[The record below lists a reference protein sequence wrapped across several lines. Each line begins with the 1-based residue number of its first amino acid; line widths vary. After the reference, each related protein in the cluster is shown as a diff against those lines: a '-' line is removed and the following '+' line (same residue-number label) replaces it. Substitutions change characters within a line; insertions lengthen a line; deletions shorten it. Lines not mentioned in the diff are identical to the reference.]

1 MAHHR
6 RHHRHHRHHRHNP
19 FGISSTLVKD
29 VAFNAA
35 GLAVANW
42 GAGFL
47 GQSGWLDV
55 AATAAAAV
63 AASYVGKAVGGAAA
77 SDEILKGG
85 ILAALIKAVKQTG
98 VNVPGLGIYVPTY
111 FSAPTSSD
119 AYGRASAPVMAL
131 PPAAAGGKL
140 GYTRYR
146 SRYQTRF

>member
-1 MAHHR
+1 MAKHRRRHHHR
-6 RHHRHHRHHRHNP
+6 RNP
-19 FGISSTLVKD
+19 FGVNSSLVKD

-42 GAGFL
+42 GASFL

-63 AASYVGKAVGGAAA
+63 AASYLGKEVGGAAA

-98 VNVPGLGIYVPTY
+98 VAVPGLGLYANSY
-111 FSAPTSSD
+111 FPVPTSSD
-119 AYGRASAPVMAL
+119 AYGRTSAPIAL
-131 PPAAAGGKL
+131 LPAPSGKGGVAGMGL
-140 GYTRYR
+140 PRFR
-146 SRYQTRF
+146 SRFQTRF